1 MDGCLSIVCHQVKVF
16 HCSGIRFRL
25 LIIII
30 IITTYFSISEQLPVK
45 RNGNTGVC
53 LFVFFSWEK
62 VCVFFFPIYDKNV
75 FTFSKIFPSFAGSVF
90 SKFFEFKGFSLKFW
104 Q

>member
-1 MDGCLSIVCHQVKVF
+1 MTIVLGSFSI
-16 HCSGIRFRL
+16 I

-30 IITTYFSISEQLPVK
+30 IIMATYFSISEQLPVNFK

-62 VCVFFFPIYDKNV
+62 VCVSFFPIYDKNV
-75 FTFSKIFPSFAGSVF
+75 FTFSKIFPSFVGSVF
-90 SKFFEFKGFSLKFW
+90 SKFYEFKGYSLKFW

>member
-1 MDGCLSIVCHQVKVF
+1 MKNRI
-16 HCSGIRFRL
+16 

-53 LFVFFSWEK
+53 LFVFFFSWEK